1 VRKPNCNGDELALN
15 TTHPTTAASVITV
28 ATSPGCTPR
37 LLGAQSGQAREGIA
51 AYQGLGGYRPLAD
64 ADELLGEV
72 ESSGLVG
79 RGGAAFPLAVKL
91 RAVRDNGRL
100 TGGTVVVAD
109 GEEGEPAS
117 VKDRWLLRNRPHVV
131 LDGLRL
137 AAAIVGADHAYVY
150 VSDPESAHS
159 VKAALSELDPDT
171 LGGVTV
177 DLITVQSGYVAG
189 EETAVVRMINGGPA
203 KPTDKPPRP
212 FEAGVGGR
220 PTLVSNVETLANL
233 PYLQCHG
240 SVAFRSQGT
249 SLSPGTFLA
258 TITGAG
264 RPPVLYELPHGLP
277 FTELLALHGI
287 SADQVRGAL
296 LGGYFAGF
304 LNRDVLQTTL
314 DHETMR
320 RFGSGLGCGAISVI
334 TDDCPVAVA
343 ASVLAY
349 FDRENAGQCGSC
361 FNGTAA
367 MAAVAG
373 ALRDGAATTEDV
385 DRLRRWSVVLRGR
398 GACATLDAATN
409 VAASLLDQFPDD
421 VARHLEDGCPD
432 CRNRP
437 FRFDRPYEA
446 EAVRRA

>member
-1 VRKPNCNGDELALN
+1 MN
-15 TTHPTTAASVITV
+15 TSQITTQAEPITV
-28 ATSPGCTPR
+28 ATAPGCPPR
-37 LLGAQSGQAREGIA
+37 LLGEQPQTREDLA
-51 AYQGLGGYRPLAD
+51 AYRARGGYRPLTG
-64 ADELLGEV
+64 ADELLSEV

-91 RAVRDNGRL
+91 RTVRDNGRRAD
-100 TGGTVVVAD
+100 GTVVVAN

-117 VKDRWLLRNRPHVV
+117 IKDRWLLRHRPHLV

-137 AAAIVGADHAYVY
+137 AAAIVAAERAYVY
-150 VSDPESAHS
+150 VSDPESARS
-159 VKAALSELDPDT
+159 VEAALAEL
-171 LGGVTV
+171 GAEMHGCTV
-177 DLITVQSGYVAG
+177 DLLTVQPGYVAG
-189 EETAVVRMINGGPA
+189 EETAAVQAINGGPA

-212 FEAGVGGR
+212 FEAGVAER

-233 PYLQCHG
+233 PFLQSDG
-240 SVAFRSQGT
+240 SAAFRSQGT
-249 SLSPGTFLA
+249 PVSPGTFLA

-277 FTELLALHGI
+277 FTELLALHGV
-287 SADQVRGAL
+287 SPDRVRGAL
-296 LGGYFAGF
+296 MGGYFAG
-304 LNRDVLQTTL
+304 LLDRRVLETSL

-320 RFGSGLGCGAISVI
+320 RFDSGLGCGAVSVI

-343 ASVLAY
+343 AAVLAY

-367 MAAVAG
+367 MAAAAG

-409 VAASLLDQFPDD
+409 IAASLLAQFPEE
-421 VARHLEDGCPD
+421 VARHLQGACHD
-432 CRNRP
+432 CGNQP
-437 FRFDRPYEA
+437 FRAERPYEA
-446 EAVRRA
+446 EVVRQA

>member
-1 VRKPNCNGDELALN
+1 MN
-15 TTHPTTAASVITV
+15 TAQSTITTAVPA
-28 ATSPGCTPR
+28 GCSPR
-37 LLGAQSGQAREGIA
+37 LLSGQTGREDLA
-51 AYQGLGGYRPLAD
+51 SYQQAGGYQPVTDTD
-64 ADELLGEV
+64 ALLREV
-72 ESSGLVG
+72 EASGLVG

-91 RAVRDNGRL
+91 RTVRENGRL
-100 TGGTVVVAD
+100 LAHTGGPVVVAN

-117 VKDRWLLRNRPHVV
+117 IKDRWLLRNRPHLV
-131 LDGLRL
+131 LDGLRS
-137 AAAIVGADHAYVY
+137 AATIVGADRAYIY

-159 VKAALSELDPDT
+159 VETALGELGPDA
-171 LGGVTV
+171 LGMTIIMLTV
-177 DLITVQSGYVAG
+177 PAGYVAG
-189 EETAVVRMINGGPA
+189 EETAAVRAINGGPA

-212 FEAGVGGR
+212 FEAGVDDR

-233 PYLQCHG
+233 PYLQLHG
-240 SVAFRSQGT
+240 SAAFRAQGT
-249 SLSPGTFLA
+249 PLSPGTFLA

-277 FTELLALHGI
+277 FTELLALHGVP
-287 SADQVRGAL
+287 ADQVRGAL
-296 LGGYFAGF
+296 MGGYFAGL
-304 LNRDVLQTTL
+304 LNRSVLETTL

-320 RFGSGLGCGAISVI
+320 RVGSGLGCGAISVI

-367 MAAVAG
+367 MAAAAG

-385 DRLRRWSVVLRGR
+385 ERLRRWSVVLRGR

-409 VAASLLDQFPDD
+409 VAASLLDQFPDE
-421 VARHLEDGCPD
+421 VGAHLDDGCAD
-432 CRNRP
+432 CARGA
-437 FRFDRPYEA
+437 FHADRPYEA
-446 EAVRRA
+446 EAVRHA

>member
-1 VRKPNCNGDELALN
+1 MN
-15 TTHPTTAASVITV
+15 TTQSTSVTTATP
-28 ATSPGCTPR
+28 PGLEPR
-37 LLGAQSGQAREGIA
+37 LLAGQREDLA
-51 AYQGLGGYRPLAD
+51 AYRRLGGYRPVAGTE
-64 ADELLGEV
+64 ELLREV

-91 RAVRDNGRL
+91 RAVRDNGRVA
-100 TGGTVVVAD
+100 GGAVVVAN

-117 VKDRWLLRNRPHVV
+117 VKDRWLLRNRPHLI

-137 AAAIVGADHAYVY
+137 AAAMVEADRAHVY

-159 VKAALSELDPDT
+159 VETALGELDSGA

-177 DLITVQSGYVAG
+177 GMFHVPPGYVAG
-189 EETAVVRMINGGPA
+189 EETAAVRAINGGPA

-212 FEAGVGGR
+212 FETGVDDR

-233 PYLQCHG
+233 PFLQSHG
-240 SVAFRSQGT
+240 STAFRAQGT

-277 FTELLALHGI
+277 FTELLALHGV
-287 SADQVRGAL
+287 SHDQVRGAL
-296 LGGYFAGF
+296 MGGYFAGL
-304 LNRDVLQTTL
+304 LNRTVLDTTL

-320 RFGSGLGCGAISVI
+320 RLGSGLGCGAISVI

-367 MAAVAG
+367 MAAAAG

-385 DRLRRWSVVLRGR
+385 ERLRRWSVLLRGR

-409 VAASLLDQFPDD
+409 VAASLLGQFPAE
-421 VARHLEDGCPD
+421 VAAHLDGTCQG
-432 CRNRP
+432 CVRGV
-437 FRFDRPYEA
+437 FRAERPYEA
-446 EAVRRA
+446 ERRHA

>member
-1 VRKPNCNGDELALN
+1 MN
-15 TTHPTTAASVITV
+15 TTQSTAIITAAP
-28 ATSPGCTPR
+28 PGLEPR
-37 LLGAQSGQAREGIA
+37 LLVEQREDLA
-51 AYQGLGGYRPLAD
+51 AYRRLGGYRPLAD

-91 RAVRDNGRL
+91 RAVRDNGRIA
-100 TGGTVVVAD
+100 GDTVVVAN

-117 VKDRWLLRNRPHVV
+117 IKDRWLLRNRPHLV

-137 AAAIVGADHAYVY
+137 AAAIVGAHRAYVY
-150 VSDPESAHS
+150 VSDPESAHG
-159 VKAALSELDPDT
+159 VEAALGELEPDA
-171 LGGVTV
+171 LEGVDV
-177 DLITVQSGYVAG
+177 RMATVQPGYVAG
-189 EETAVVRMINGGPA
+189 EETAAVRAINGGPA

-212 FEAGVGGR
+212 FEAGVGER

-233 PYLQCHG
+233 PFLQRDG
-240 SVAFRSQGT
+240 SAAFRAQGT

-277 FTELLALHGI
+277 FAELLVLHGV
-287 SADQVRGAL
+287 SPDHVRGAL
-296 LGGYFAGF
+296 MGGYFAGL
-304 LNRDVLQTTL
+304 LNRRVLETTL

-320 RFGSGLGCGAISVI
+320 RLGSGLGCGAISVI

-367 MAAVAG
+367 MAAAAG

-385 DRLRRWSVVLRGR
+385 ERLRRWSVLLRGR

-409 VAASLLDQFPDD
+409 AAASLLDQFPDE
-421 VARHLEDGCPD
+421 VAAHLGGSCPD
-432 CRNRP
+432 CTRGA
-437 FRFDRPYEA
+437 FRADRPYEA
-446 EAVRRA
+446 EAARHA

>member
-1 VRKPNCNGDELALN
+1 MN
-15 TTHPTTAASVITV
+15 TSQSTTIITAAL
-28 ATSPGCTPR
+28 PGLEPR
-37 LLGAQSGQAREGIA
+37 LLVEQRKDLA
-51 AYQGLGGYRPLAD
+51 AYRRLGGYRPLAD
-64 ADELLGEV
+64 ADGLLGEI

-91 RAVRDNGRL
+91 CAVRDNGRIA
-100 TGGTVVVAD
+100 GGTVVVAN

-117 VKDRWLLRNRPHVV
+117 VKDRWLLRNRPHLV

-137 AAAIVGADHAYVY
+137 AAAIVGARRAYVY

-159 VKAALSELDPDT
+159 VETALGELEPDA
-171 LGGVTV
+171 LGGVDV
-177 DLITVQSGYVAG
+177 RMSTVQPGYVAG
-189 EETAVVRMINGGPA
+189 EETAAVRAINGGPA

-212 FEAGVGGR
+212 FEAGVDER

-240 SVAFRSQGT
+240 SAAFRAQGT

-264 RPPVLYELPHGLP
+264 RPPALYELPHGLP
-277 FTELLALHGI
+277 FTELLALHGV
-287 SADQVRGAL
+287 STDQVRGAL
-296 LGGYFAGF
+296 MGGYFAGL
-304 LNRDVLQTTL
+304 LNRSVLETTL

-320 RFGSGLGCGAISVI
+320 RLGSGLGCGAISVI

-367 MAAVAG
+367 MAAAAG
-373 ALRDGAATTEDV
+373 ALRDGAATAEDV
-385 DRLRRWSVVLRGR
+385 ERLRRWSVLLRGR

-409 VAASLLDQFPDD
+409 VAASLLDQFPDE
-421 VARHLEDGCPD
+421 VAAHLEGTCRD
-432 CRNRP
+432 CTRGA
-437 FRFDRPYEA
+437 FHADRPYEA
-446 EAVRRA
+446 EAVRQA

>member
-1 VRKPNCNGDELALN
+1 MN
-15 TTHPTTAASVITV
+15 TAQSTNITTASA
-28 ATSPGCTPR
+28 PGCQPR
-37 LLGAQSGQAREGIA
+37 LLREQPRREDLA
-51 AYQGLGGYRPLAD
+51 SYQRLGGYHPLAD
-64 ADELLGEV
+64 AEQLLAEV

-91 RAVRDNGRL
+91 RTVRDNGRL
-100 TGGTVVVAD
+100 AGGTVVVAN

-117 VKDRWLLRNRPHVV
+117 VKDRWLLRNRPHLA

-137 AAAIVGADHAYVY
+137 AAAIVAADRTYMY

-159 VKAALSELDPDT
+159 VQAALGEVEPNAF
-171 LGGVTV
+171 GGVTV
-177 DLITVQSGYVAG
+177 DLITVQPGYVAG
-189 EETAVVRMINGGPA
+189 EETAAVRMINGGPA

-233 PYLQCHG
+233 PYLQRHG
-240 SVAFRSQGT
+240 SAAFRSQGT
-249 SLSPGTFLA
+249 PLSSGTFLA

-264 RPPVLYELPHGLP
+264 RPPALYELPHGMP
-277 FTELLALHGI
+277 FTELLALHGV
-287 SADQVRGAL
+287 SPDQVRGAL

-304 LNRDVLQTTL
+304 LNRDVLETTL

-320 RFGSGLGCGAISVI
+320 RFGSGLGCGAITVI

-349 FDRENAGQCGSC
+349 FDRENADQCGSC

-367 MAAVAG
+367 MAAAAG
-373 ALRDGAATTEDV
+373 ALRDGAATAEDV

-409 VAASLLDQFPDD
+409 VAATLLKQFPDD
-421 VARHLEDGCPD
+421 VARHLEGGCTD
-432 CRNRP
+432 CSDHP

-446 EAVRRA
+446 EAARQA

>member
-1 VRKPNCNGDELALN
+1 MDTAQS
-15 TTHPTTAASVITV
+15 TTIATAIA
-28 ATSPGCTPR
+28 PGCEPR
-37 LLGAQSGQAREGIA
+37 LLGERPGEGREDLA
-51 AYQGLGGYRPLAD
+51 AYRSRGGYQPLAN
-64 ADELLGEV
+64 ADELLGQV

-91 RAVRDNGRL
+91 RTVRDNGRL
-100 TGGTVVVAD
+100 AQGAVVVAN

-117 VKDRWLLRNRPHVV
+117 IKDRWLLRNRPHLV

-137 AAAIVGADHAYVY
+137 ATTIVGADKAYVY

-159 VKAALSELDPDT
+159 VETALSELDPGT
-171 LGGVTV
+171 FGAVAVSVVTV
-177 DLITVQSGYVAG
+177 QAGYVAG
-189 EETAVVRMINGGPA
+189 EETAAVRVINGGPA

-212 FEAGVGGR
+212 FEAGVDEY

-233 PYLQCHG
+233 PYLQHHG
-240 SVAFRSQGT
+240 AASYRALGSP
-249 SLSPGTFLA
+249 LSPGTFLA

-264 RPPVLYELPHGLP
+264 RPVVLYELPHGLP
-277 FTELLALHGI
+277 FTELLALHGV
-287 SADQVRGAL
+287 SPDHVRGVL
-296 LGGYFAGF
+296 MGGYFAGL
-304 LNRDVLQTTL
+304 LNRRVLETTL

-334 TDDCPVAVA
+334 TDECPVAVA
-343 ASVLAY
+343 ASVLDY

-367 MAAVAG
+367 MAAAAG

-409 VAASLLDQFPDD
+409 VAASLLDQFPNE
-421 VARHLEDGCPD
+421 VAQHLDGVCQD
-432 CRNRP
+432 CAGDS
-437 FRFDRPYEA
+437 FRANRPYEA
-446 EAVRRA
+446 QGVRQA

>member
-1 VRKPNCNGDELALN
+1 MN
-15 TTHPTTAASVITV
+15 TTESTTITTATL
-28 ATSPGCTPR
+28 PGCTPR
-37 LLGAQSGQAREGIA
+37 LLSEHTGQAREDLA
-51 AYQGLGGYRPLAD
+51 TYRKLGGYRPLANP
-64 ADELLGEV
+64 DEFLSEID
-72 ESSGLVG
+72 SSGLVG

-91 RAVRDNGRL
+91 RSVRDNGRSL
-100 TGGTVVVAD
+100 GVPVVVAN

-117 VKDRWLLRNRPHVV
+117 VKDRWLLRNRPHLV

-137 AAAIVGADHAYVY
+137 AATVVDADRAYIY

-159 VKAALSELDPDT
+159 VEAALGELDRDA
-171 LGGVTV
+171 LGVTV
-177 DLITVQSGYVAG
+177 EMLTVQPGYVAG
-189 EETAVVRMINGGPA
+189 EETAAVRAINGGPA

-212 FEAGVGGR
+212 FEAGVDDR

-233 PYLQCHG
+233 PYLQSHG
-240 SVAFRSQGT
+240 SADYRSQGT
-249 SLSPGTFLA
+249 TLSPGTFLA

-264 RPPVLYELPHGLP
+264 MAPVLYELPHGLA
-277 FTELLALHGI
+277 FTELLTLHGV

-296 LGGYFAGF
+296 MGGYFAGL
-304 LNRDVLQTTL
+304 LNRSVLETTL

-320 RFGSGLGCGAISVI
+320 RVGSGLGCGAISVI

-367 MAAVAG
+367 MAAAAG
-373 ALRDGAATTEDV
+373 ALRDGAATVEDV
-385 DRLRRWSVVLRGR
+385 ERLRRWSVLLRGR

-409 VAASLLDQFPDD
+409 VAASLLDQFPDE
-421 VARHLEDGCPD
+421 VRAHLEGTCPD
-432 CRNRP
+432 CTP
-437 FRFDRPYEA
+437 GAFRADRPYEA
-446 EAVRRA
+446 EPVRQA

>member
-1 VRKPNCNGDELALN
+1 MN
-15 TTHPTTAASVITV
+15 TAQSTTVTTATF
-28 ATSPGCTPR
+28 PGVEPR
-37 LLGAQSGQAREGIA
+37 LLFKRAGQAREDLA
-51 AYQGLGGYRPLAD
+51 AYRRLGGYRPLAD
-64 ADELLGEV
+64 AEALLSEV
-72 ESSGLVG
+72 DASGLVG
-79 RGGAAFPLAVKL
+79 RGGAAFPLAIKL
-91 RAVRDNGRL
+91 RTVRNNGRIA
-100 TGGTVVVAD
+100 GGAVIVAN

-117 VKDRWLLRNRPHVV
+117 IKDRWLLRNRPHVI

-137 AAAIVGADHAYVY
+137 AAAIVGADRAHVY

-159 VKAALSELDPDT
+159 VETALGELDPDV

-177 DLITVQSGYVAG
+177 RMLTVQPGYVAG
-189 EETAVVRMINGGPA
+189 EETAAVRAINGGPA

-212 FEAGVGGR
+212 FEFGVGDR

-233 PYLQCHG
+233 PFLQCHD
-240 SVAFRSQGT
+240 SAAFRSQGT

-264 RPPVLYELPHGLP
+264 RPPVLYELPQGLP
-277 FTELLALHGI
+277 FTEVLALHGVSPEHI
-287 SADQVRGAL
+287 RGAL
-296 LGGYFAGF
+296 MGGYFAGL
-304 LNRDVLQTTL
+304 LNRKVLETTL

-320 RFGSGLGCGAISVI
+320 RLGSGLGCGAISVI

-385 DRLRRWSVVLRGR
+385 DRLRRWSVLLRGR

-409 VAASLLDQFPDD
+409 VAASLLSQFPGE
-421 VARHLEDGCPD
+421 VAAHLGGTCRD
-432 CRNRP
+432 CARGA
-437 FRFDRPYEA
+437 FHGDRPYEA
-446 EAVRRA
+446 EAVRLA

>member
-1 VRKPNCNGDELALN
+1 MN
-15 TTHPTTAASVITV
+15 TTQSTPITTATL
-28 ATSPGCTPR
+28 PGCTPR
-37 LLGAQSGQAREGIA
+37 LLIEEGREDLA
-51 AYQGLGGYRPLAD
+51 AYQRRGGYRPLAD
-64 ADELLGEV
+64 AEALLSEV
-72 ESSGLVG
+72 DASGLVG

-91 RAVRDNGRL
+91 RTVRDNGRL
-100 TGGTVVVAD
+100 VTGGPVVIAN

-117 VKDRWLLRNRPHVV
+117 VKDRWLLRNRPHLI

-137 AAAIVGADHAYVY
+137 AAAVVAAERAYVY

-159 VKAALSELDPDT
+159 VEAALGELEPDT
-171 LGGVTV
+171 LGVGVQVPTV
-177 DLITVQSGYVAG
+177 APGYVAG
-189 EETAVVRMINGGPA
+189 EETAAVRMINGGQA

-212 FEAGVGGR
+212 FEAGVDDR

-233 PYLQCHG
+233 PHLQGHG
-240 SVAFRSQGT
+240 AAEFRAQGT

-258 TITGAG
+258 TITGG
-264 RPPVLYELPHGLP
+264 GKPPVLYELPHGLT

-287 SADQVRGAL
+287 SPEQLRGAL
-296 LGGYFAGF
+296 MGGYFAGL
-304 LNRDVLQTTL
+304 LNRTVLETSL

-320 RFGSGLGCGAISVI
+320 RFGSGLGCGAVSLI

-343 ASVLAY
+343 AAVLAY

-367 MAAVAG
+367 MAAAAG

-385 DRLRRWSVVLRGR
+385 DRLRRWSVLLRGR

-409 VAASLLDQFPDD
+409 IAASLLDQFPAE
-421 VARHLEDGCPD
+421 VTAHLDGTCPD
-432 CRNRP
+432 CAGGA
-437 FRFDRPYEA
+437 FRADRPYEA